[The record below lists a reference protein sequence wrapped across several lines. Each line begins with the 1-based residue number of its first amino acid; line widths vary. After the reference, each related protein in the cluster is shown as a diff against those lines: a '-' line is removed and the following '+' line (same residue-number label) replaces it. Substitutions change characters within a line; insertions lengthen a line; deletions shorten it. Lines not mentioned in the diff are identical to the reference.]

1 MPSGLER
8 SVDYH
13 VHSLHSFDGQSSV
26 DEMCSQASQM
36 GLAEIGFCEHVD
48 FTPNG
53 LGLVDYDRYSE
64 DIDRARSRYG
74 SKLIIRKGIE
84 LDYNCTYHSQI
95 DAWLDGKKFDYLVG
109 SNHYADHFMFESGQ
123 SLGISPDAMIRNY
136 YTRVRDAVES
146 RLFDV
151 IAHLDIVRNFV
162 PTHQDPI
169 SPAVDIVDL
178 TLEKMVANG
187 VHLEINSWRRTDQEP
202 FPCSELIQR
211 YLGRGG
217 TLFSFGSDA
226 HSPQKLAVGIMQ
238 ARDLLLSLKPR
249 NVHILFE

>member
-1 MPSGLER
+1 MPSGRER

-146 RLFDV
+146 RLFNV

-178 TLEKMVANG
+178 TLEKMVANR
-187 VHLEINSWRRTDQEP
+187 LT
-202 FPCSELIQR
+202 
-211 YLGRGG
+211 
-217 TLFSFGSDA
+217 
-226 HSPQKLAVGIMQ
+226 
-238 ARDLLLSLKPR
+238 
-249 NVHILFE
+249 